1 MEIRQEPVISHTG
14 SETQQAAGPR
24 PEPRPPFNEVSVLF
38 PLLTL
43 VTVAYLAMIVAE
55 FLLPK
60 AVRMP
65 GMMMP
70 VYISL
75 LSAYAADK
83 EIRRWVGVPE
93 PPRKGSLFVH
103 LWVLLFLALVIVNFF
118 CTDYSLPQDLG
129 KVVLQV
135 LAVFFGS
142 RTSKYIKERQSGA
155 EMGPSEISA
164 QRERILELIRTKGRV
179 VRADVMELFGIGR
192 TKATSLLEDM
202 VRDGIIRRVGEKKG
216 THYLAAETTPVSND

>member
-43 VTVAYLAMIVAE
+43 VTAAYLAMIVAE
-55 FLLPK
+55 FLLPQ